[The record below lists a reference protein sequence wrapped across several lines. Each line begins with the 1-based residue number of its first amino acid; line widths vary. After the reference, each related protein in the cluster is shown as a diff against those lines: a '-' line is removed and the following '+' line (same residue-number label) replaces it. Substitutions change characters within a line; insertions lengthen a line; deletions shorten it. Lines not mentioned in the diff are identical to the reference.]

1 MRRERC
7 IAFLWYGVLAGTFLD
22 GDTRIVEEYAAH
34 YAAEKAQGLYESFE
48 EGLGVLPAEAHGE
61 RSAAVGK
68 AGAKHLHF
76 RAFACQVD
84 DGFAPVDL
92 HGVSRGE
99 CEGNERFLRM
109 SAQFGDNAPHGAL
122 GAGEAFL
129 FHEAFIDALG
139 CMVLLFV
146 RFQAI
151 LVQALLDEP
160 EDVRCH
166 DARRT
171 TVARSE
177 SRIGVAFA
185 ILGHRITGNAELL
198 GDLSLAQAIDQIH
211 ASNVFIVLHRDYHL
225 ACLPFVR

>member
-1 MRRERC
+1 ME
-7 IAFLWYGVLAGTFLD
+7 AD
-22 GDTRIVEEYAAH
+22 GCLQGYAAD
-34 YAAEKAQGLYESFE
+34 
-48 EGLGVLPAEAHGE
+48 LGTANVVGTPRQRQERLALFLLPAEAHGE

-68 AGAKHLHF
+68 ASAKHLHF

-92 HGVSRGE
+92 HGISRGE
-99 CEGNERFLRM
+99 CEGNERFARM

-139 CMVLLFV
+139 CMVLLLV

-160 EDVRCH
+160 ENVRRH

-185 ILGHRITGNAELL
+185 IFGHRIAGNAELL
-198 GDLSLAQAIDQIH
+198 CDLPLAQAIDQIH
-211 ASNVFIVLHRDYHL
+211 ASNVSIVLHRDYHL